1 MSAGPYFGL
10 LAGIED
16 LGAGHLGSQAFES
29 NSTVLVPMGE
39 GDGRLEVS
47 RILEIHIEAF
57 YHRARAGKI
66 IGAALIARSIGMK
79 QRMKKS
85 YEKRVAIHSAPSFAL
100 AHREVHRKRE

>member
-1 MSAGPYFGL
+1 MSKSLSEKLENRSGLVAG
-10 LAGIED
+10 E
-16 LGAGHLGSQAFES
+16 
-29 NSTVLVPMGE
+29 
-39 GDGRLEVS
+39 EVS

-57 YHRARAGKI
+57 YRWARAGKI